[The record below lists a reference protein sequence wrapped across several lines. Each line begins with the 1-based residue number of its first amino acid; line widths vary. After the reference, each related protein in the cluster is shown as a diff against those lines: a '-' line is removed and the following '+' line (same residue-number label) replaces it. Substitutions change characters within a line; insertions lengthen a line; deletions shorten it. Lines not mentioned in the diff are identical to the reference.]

1 MWNKI
6 IAFFMSIIAFFASL
20 FGGGGDN
27 NPAVNYIE
35 LLNQS
40 YGADSRQTY
49 DLYIP
54 TDKGGAPGLILF
66 IHGGAWTSGDKAS
79 YQSTIREIAANYGYA
94 AASINYRFL
103 SRDVTMRDILSDVNA
118 AVSAIYSKAKT
129 EGYTLN
135 KMITTGM
142 SAGGHLAL
150 MYAYHTPADAKIKP
164 VAVCSQ
170 SAPTDLSDPNYYA
183 DGMVFQNNY
192 LQLVSSIV
200 GQNITNEAIARFT
213 SEYSPITYAATAV
226 PTIIAH
232 GQKDTIVPYSNA
244 TSLDAALTAN
254 GITHVFITY
263 PNSGHALEGDPDCS
277 KLYTQ
282 TLSAYAAEYLKAD

>member
-1 MWNKI
+1 MWSKI
-6 IAFFMSIIAFFASL
+6 IAFFMSIIAFFAAL
-20 FGGGGDN
+20 FGCSHPSG
-27 NPAVNYIE
+27 NYKE

-40 YGADSRQTY
+40 YGADSRQAY

-54 TDKGGAPGLILF
+54 TDQGGAPGLILF

-79 YQSTIREIAANYGYA
+79 YRQTIKEIAANYGYA

-103 SRDVTMRDILSDVNA
+103 SQNVTMRDILSDVNA
-118 AVSAIYSKAKT
+118 AVSAIYDRAKA
-129 EGYTLN
+129 EGFTLH

-150 MYAYHTPADAKIKP
+150 MYAYHTPADAKIRP

-192 LQLVSSIV
+192 LQLVSSVV
-200 GQNITNEAIARFT
+200 GQNVTNEVIAQFT
-213 SEYSPITYAATAV
+213 AEYSPVTYAATAV
-226 PTIIAH
+226 PTVIAH

-244 TSLDAALTAN
+244 AALDAALTAN
-254 GITHVFITY
+254 GVAHVFITY
-263 PNSGHALEGDPDCS
+263 PNSGHALESDPDCA
-277 KLYTQ
+277 KQYTQ
-282 TLSAYAAEYLKAD
+282 ALSAYAAEYLKVE